1 MTEKPKAEP
10 NSVVIKGGDVRI
22 GAFAQGSGAQASY
35 RQDAPAAGWE
45 PSRQERDQ
53 LQVLLRELREAMLR
67 QEAGLADA
75 PAARQAVEK
84 VSAELQRKQPD
95 RSRLRRQLEKIAKAA
110 GPAVEIAAAAATLG
124 RAIAGA

>member
-1 MTEKPKAEP
+1 M
-10 NSVVIKGGDVRI
+10 
-22 GAFAQGSGAQASY
+22 
-35 RQDAPAAGWE
+35 
-45 PSRQERDQ
+45 
-53 LQVLLRELREAMLR
+53 QVLLRELREAMLR

>member
-10 NSVVIKGGDVRI
+10 NSVVIKGGDVRV
-22 GAFAQGSGAQASY
+22 GAFAQGSGAKASY
-35 RQDAPAAGWE
+35 RQDAPAASWE
-45 PSRQERDQ
+45 PSSQERDE
-53 LQVLLRELREAMLR
+53 LQVLLRELHQAMLR
-67 QEAGLADA
+67 QEAALSDA
-75 PAARQAVEK
+75 LTVREAVEK

-95 RSRLRRQLEKIAKAA
+95 RSRLRRQLAKIATAA